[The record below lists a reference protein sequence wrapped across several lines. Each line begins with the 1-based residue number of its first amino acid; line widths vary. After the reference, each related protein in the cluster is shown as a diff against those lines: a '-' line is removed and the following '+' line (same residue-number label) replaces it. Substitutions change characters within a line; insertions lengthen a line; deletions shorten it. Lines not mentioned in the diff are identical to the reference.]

1 MSNTLSENEAKLVI
15 NGLLLAMIDNDK
27 EAREIIYEDLSTD
40 DLKRVVRWL
49 CRMYL
54 RTLWIVLSSQ
64 GYDPAVA
71 LKSQIME
78 MGMILSKTEDDE
90 E

>member
-1 MSNTLSENEAKLVI
+1 MSNTISENEAKLVI
-15 NGLLLAMIDNDK
+15 NALLFAMIDNDK

-40 DLKRVVRWL
+40 DLKRVIRWL

-64 GYDPAVA
+64 GYDPATE

-78 MGMILSKTEDDE
+78 MGMMLSETEDNE